1 MRVTFKVYTYL
12 KAEIS
17 KGELVV
23 NIPEKDSARLD
34 ELFDQVSSLVGRN
47 IKEKLIKDGKLREG
61 IILVIN
67 GKVIPPVNAEEII
80 VKDGDTLSLLPPG
93 SGG

>member
-1 MRVTFKVYTYL
+1 MKVTFKVYTYL
-12 KAEIS
+12 KAEIGR
-17 KGELVV
+17 GELIID
-23 NIPEKDSARLD
+23 IPDRDSAKLD
-34 ELFDQVSSLVGRN
+34 ELFDLINSLVGKN
-47 IKEKLIKDGKLREG
+47 IKEKLIKDGKIREG
-61 IILVIN
+61 IILVLS